1 MPPPNRI
8 TSKNLLLAAIPQ
20 EEGLE
25 RFFSDLHPVS
35 LSLRQV
41 LHEVGAPLEDVY
53 FIEQGVASVLT
64 NMADGS
70 TIEVGMIGME
80 GMVGVPAL
88 LGGRTSAQRVIVQI
102 PGTALCMNA
111 APCKAAFDQSEAVRR
126 VVLRFT
132 EAILNLSA
140 QTAACNRLHSI
151 EQRCARWLL
160 MAIDRVQSDEIP
172 LTHEFLSS
180 MLGVRRAGVTITA
193 GELQSSGLIRYHR
206 GLLTIVDRD
215 GLEATACECYR
226 IDHDR
231 LNALLYDRP
240 PIAGA
245 YSRGPE
251 VIPAS
256 RQ

>member
-8 TSKNLLLAAIPQ
+8 TSKNLLLAAMPH
-20 EEGLE
+20 EDLE

-88 LGGRTSAQRVIVQI
+88 LGGQTSAQRVIVQI
-102 PGTALCMNA
+102 PGTALCMSA
-111 APCKAAFDQSEAVRR
+111 ALCKAAFDQSEAVRR

-180 MLGVRRAGVTITA
+180 MLGVRRAGVTNTA

-231 LNALLYDRP
+231 LNGLL
-240 PIAGA
+240 
-245 YSRGPE
+245 
-251 VIPAS
+251 
-256 RQ
+256 

>member
-1 MPPPNRI
+1 MTPSNRI
-8 TSKNLLLAAIPQ
+8 NDKNRLLVAIPQ
-20 EEGLE
+20 EDLE

-88 LGGRTSAQRVIVQI
+88 LGGKTSVQKVIVQI
-102 PGTALCMNA
+102 PGTAVRMNA
-111 APCKAAFDQSEAVRR
+111 ALCKAAFDQSEAVRR

-132 EAILNLSA
+132 EAVLNLSA
-140 QTAACNRLHSI
+140 QTAACNRLHTI
-151 EQRCARWLL
+151 EQRCARWML
-160 MAIDRVQSDEIP
+160 MAVDRVQLDEIP

-180 MLGVRRAGVTITA
+180 MLGVRRAGVTNTA

-215 GLEATACECYR
+215 GLEMTACECYR

-231 LNALLYDRP
+231 LNGLL
-240 PIAGA
+240 
-245 YSRGPE
+245 
-251 VIPAS
+251 
-256 RQ
+256 

>member
-1 MPPPNRI
+1 MTPSNRI
-8 TSKNLLLAAIPQ
+8 NDKNRLLVAIPQ
-20 EEGLE
+20 EDLE

-88 LGGRTSAQRVIVQI
+88 LGGKTSVQKVIVQI
-102 PGTALCMNA
+102 PGTALRMNA
-111 APCKAAFDQSEAVRR
+111 ALCKAAFDQSEAIRR

-132 EAILNLSA
+132 EAVLNLSA
-140 QTAACNRLHSI
+140 QTAACNRLHTI
-151 EQRCARWLL
+151 EQRCARWML
-160 MAIDRVQSDEIP
+160 MAVDRVQSDEIP

-180 MLGVRRAGVTITA
+180 MLGVRRAGVTNTA

-215 GLEATACECYR
+215 GLEMTACECYR

-231 LNALLYDRP
+231 LNGLL
-240 PIAGA
+240 
-245 YSRGPE
+245 
-251 VIPAS
+251 
-256 RQ
+256 